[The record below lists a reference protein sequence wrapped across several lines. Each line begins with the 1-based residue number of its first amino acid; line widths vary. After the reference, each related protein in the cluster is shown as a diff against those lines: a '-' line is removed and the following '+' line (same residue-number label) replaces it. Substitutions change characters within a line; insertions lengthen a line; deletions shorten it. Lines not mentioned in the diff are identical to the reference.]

1 MDTSKKDIQ
10 NLTKEE
16 ATELSGALMEN
27 MNTIFEAG
35 KKKFNMTD
43 DEMEAMK
50 ILVIKQ
56 FLKEAEE
63 KEKSDSSNL

>member
-1 MDTSKKDIQ
+1 
-10 NLTKEE
+10 
-16 ATELSGALMEN
+16 

-56 FLKEAEE
+56 FLKEKEE
-63 KEKSDSSNL
+63 NEKNDTSNP

>member
-1 MDTSKKDIQ
+1 
-10 NLTKEE
+10 
-16 ATELSGALMEN
+16 MEN

-43 DEMEAMK
+43 YEMEAMK

-56 FLKEAEE
+56 FLKEKEE
-63 KEKSDSSNL
+63 NEKNDTSNP